1 MSAPLYGLLL
11 TGGRSRRMQRDKA
24 ALEYAG
30 QTQLARA
37 MALLAP
43 LVARTFVSVRGDQ
56 LADPQRSRYECI
68 ADAFPDLGPIGG
80 IHAAL
85 HAHPRCAWLVL
96 ACDLP
101 FLDAATLQ
109 QLIAER
115 DPRQV
120 ATAFRSSHDGKPEP
134 LCAIYEPASL
144 ALIDARISAGK
155 LCPRDFLA
163 GASAA
168 LLTLRNPHAL
178 DNINT
183 GEEYRDAQARLGG
196 GAPATL
202 AAATPTTMPNGGPE
216 QPASRT
222 LQIQYFA
229 LLREQAGRNSE
240 TVTSQARDAR
250 ELYRELRARHG
261 LLLEPEQLRVAVNE
275 EFADWSQ
282 ALRDGDIVVFLP
294 PVAGG

>member
-37 MALLAP
+37 MALLEP
-43 LVARTFVSVRGDQ
+43 LVARTFVSVRADQ
-56 LADPQRSRYECI
+56 LSDPQRAGYERI
-68 ADAFPDLGPIGG
+68 ADAIPDLGPIGG

-85 HAHPRCAWLVL
+85 HAHPQAAWLVL

-115 DPRQV
+115 DPRRV
-120 ATAFRSSHDGKPEP
+120 ASAFRSSFDGKPEP

-144 ALIDARISAGK
+144 AQVDARIAAGK
-155 LCPRDFLA
+155 QCPRDFLA
-163 GASAA
+163 SADAA
-168 LLTLRNPHAL
+168 LLTLRNPRAL

-196 GAPATL
+196 AQQ
-202 AAATPTTMPNGGPE
+202 AATGGAAHSAE
-216 QPASRT
+216 RPAART

-229 LLREQAGRNSE
+229 LLREQAGRNAE
-240 TVTSQARDAR
+240 TVSSQARDAL

-275 EFADWSQ
+275 DFADWSKE
-282 ALRDGDIVVFLP
+282 LHDGDRVVFLP